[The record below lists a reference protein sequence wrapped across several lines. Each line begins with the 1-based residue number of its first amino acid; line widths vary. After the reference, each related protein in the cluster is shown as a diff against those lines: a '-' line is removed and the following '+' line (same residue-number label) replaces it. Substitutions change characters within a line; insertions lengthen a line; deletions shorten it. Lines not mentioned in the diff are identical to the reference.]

1 MASALPD
8 LPPELLL
15 ALDREIARRAE
26 ERAERLCQE
35 RLARGVY
42 LLAGDPDEADL
53 DERFGVRPVR
63 RAG

>member
-1 MASALPD
+1 MSAPS

-26 ERAERLCQE
+26 ERAEKLCAE
-35 RLARGVY
+35 RVARGIY
-42 LLAGDPDEADL
+42 LVAGDLEESDL
-53 DERFGVRPVR
+53 DRRFGVRPR